1 MSSAE
6 TQPRIDMDQIITDFH
21 VIHGPSFQNSIPVLR
36 ISQSTDDFL
45 NRVFADAKF
54 GDFRR
59 PIEKAVGFN
68 AFKEASSIFEK
79 AIGRPVRIREKS

>member
-6 TQPRIDMDQIITDFH
+6 TQLQIDQIITDFH
-21 VIHGPSFQNSIPVLR
+21 FIHGPSFQNGIPVLR
-36 ISQSTDDFL
+36 VAQTSDDFL
-45 NRVFADAKF
+45 NKVFANANF

-59 PIEKAVGFN
+59 PIEKSVGFN

-79 AIGRPVRIREKS
+79 ALGRPSSIREKS